1 MFTNGGVKSLRQA
14 TTSDNAERPI
24 VADRSI
30 RSLVHLENS
39 ASTARVLNLL
49 SNWRRHK
56 DKPDHSAQPF
66 FQNKALNRAMIL
78 KHQVKRDEHDLFDY
92 PPLSATKVVFPV
104 DPNDLKAGG
113 KVALIGQR
121 YFNQML
127 EGAMGQ
133 SSENAARD
141 LSLLELLDR
150 LSSFDPFLL
159 REELKRNGFEPATCY
174 FELTEADVKKIFAF
188 AQAEIEPLVRMSL
201 GGGGGVANKTAKLV
215 EKLFANK
222 LDGEM
227 QVLRQVLRLNDAEFA
242 EGIFCWKGFIYYKW
256 VEQNV
261 ASASQMVANTILQT
275 MPLGKQEAQT
285 RESLSKVRTIIVD
298 RILSATI
305 EVKTSLATYDHAYGE
320 LTAKTNPAPFREFLL
335 NAPALFAQLGER
347 LGVLQHIT
355 SFCSFRFPSNQRV
368 MIGADE
374 LLDIFNDFEGALFVP
389 EPPARRKTGTG
400 Y

>member
-1 MFTNGGVKSLRQA
+1 
-14 TTSDNAERPI
+14 

-78 KHQVKRDEHDLFDY
+78 KHQVKRDELDLFDY
-92 PPLSATKVVFPV
+92 PRLSATKVVFPV
-104 DPNDLKAGG
+104 DPADLKAGG

-121 YFNQML
+121 YFAQML

-133 SSENAARD
+133 SSETAARD
-141 LSLLELLDR
+141 LSLLQLLDK

-159 REELKRNGFEPATCY
+159 REELKRNGYEPATCY

-188 AQAEIEPLVRMSL
+188 AQSEIEPLVRMSL
-201 GGGGGVANKTAKLV
+201 GSDAGVANKTAKLV
-215 EKLFANK
+215 EKLFANN
-222 LDGEM
+222 LDSEI
-227 QVLRQVLRLNDAEFA
+227 QVLRQVLRLNEAEFA

-261 ASASQMVANTILQT
+261 ASASQTVTNTILQT

-285 RESLSKVRTIIVD
+285 RESLSKVRTIIVE
-298 RILSATI
+298 RMITSAAT
-305 EVKTSLATYDHAYGE
+305 VKTSLATYDHAYSE
-320 LTAKTNPAPFREFLL
+320 LTAKTNPVPFREFLL
-335 NAPALFAQLGER
+335 SAPARFAELGER

-355 SFCSFRFPSNQRV
+355 SFCQFRFPPGQRV
-368 MIGADE
+368 MIGAEE
-374 LLDIFNDFEGALFVP
+374 LLDIFNDFEGALYVP
-389 EPPARRKTGTG
+389 EPRAQRKAVGA

>member
-1 MFTNGGVKSLRQA
+1 
-14 TTSDNAERPI
+14 
-24 VADRSI
+24 VADRSVRTLI
-30 RSLVHLENS
+30 HLENS

-56 DKPDHSAQPF
+56 DKPEYSAQPF

-78 KHQVKRDEHDLFDY
+78 KHQVKRDELDLFEY
-92 PPLSATKVVFPV
+92 PRLSATKIVFPV
-104 DPNDLKAGG
+104 DPTDLKAGG

-121 YFNQML
+121 YFAQML

-133 SSENAARD
+133 SSESGARD
-141 LSLLELLDR
+141 LSLLQLLDR

-174 FELTEADVKKIFAF
+174 LELTEADIKKIFAF
-188 AQAEIEPLVRMSL
+188 AQTEIEPLVRMSL
-201 GGGGGVANKTAKLV
+201 GGEGGLANQTAKLV
-215 EKLFANK
+215 EKLFANN
-222 LDGEM
+222 LDAEI
-227 QVLRQVLRLNDAEFA
+227 QVLRQVLRLSEAEFA

-261 ASASQMVANTILQT
+261 ASASQTVTNTILQT

-285 RESLSKVRTIIVD
+285 RESLNKVRSILVD
-298 RILSATI
+298 RILSSASA
-305 EVKTSLATYDHAYGE
+305 VKSSLDTYDHAYAE
-320 LTAKTNPAPFREFLL
+320 LTVNTNPGPFREFLL
-335 NAPALFAQLGER
+335 SAPARFAQLGER

-355 SFCSFRFPSNQRV
+355 SFCQFRFPSNQRV
-368 MIGADE
+368 MIGAEE
-374 LLDIFNDFEGALFVP
+374 LLDILNDFEGALYVP
-389 EPPARRKTGTG
+389 DPRAERKRVAA